1 MENLSDVNEA
11 LLKRSLD
18 PSLEYRQNG
27 VFKRRRLCRT
37 RSAPLVDYLRAEVNG
52 SVSNQYS
59 ESLDYTLRPSL
70 KKVAAYL
77 SIYLGVGTI
86 CFYAIRYQI
95 SGKKTNPIVDALYFC
110 MVTMT
115 TVGYGDLVPKSSL
128 AKLLACAFVF
138 SGMALGGLILSNGAD
153 YLVEKQEALV
163 VRALH
168 MRKKMG
174 PSDIIKEI
182 DAHKT
187 GYKLVLVLVFLAI
200 LFISGTIFLNL
211 VEGLD
216 FIDAFYCVCVT
227 ISTLGYGD
235 RSFSTEGGRIFAVL
249 WILTSTINLG
259 LFFLYIAELNTE
271 KRRKALVKRVLNRP
285 LTNVDL
291 EAADIDEDGTV
302 GAAEF
307 VLYKLKEM
315 GKITQEDISLV
326 LEEFEVLDIDQSGT
340 LSLSDITLA
349 QSSATQVALQT
360 SDKKA
365 PP

>member
-27 VFKRRRLCRT
+27 VFKRRRFCRT

-187 GYKLVLVLVFLAI
+187 GY
-200 LFISGTIFLNL
+200 N
-211 VEGLD
+211 
-216 FIDAFYCVCVT
+216 
-227 ISTLGYGD
+227 
-235 RSFSTEGGRIFAVL
+235 FSTEGGRIFAVL